1 MLSRNFYHRIK
12 YQIDKKA
19 TNKVLFQFI
28 LDRLKHPFQKFQKK
42 RLKKQHQIYLRT
54 KKTSTDYF
62 SINAYYWKSIIN
74 KNFNDFSYMEIGS
87 WEGNSALF
95 ILNNFKTKK
104 VFCVDIWDKHN
115 NEFKDRDKEL
125 DVFDKRQKLLF
136 ENFKFNM
143 EEFKER
149 FSFFNNTSDNFFVSN
164 KEKFDI
170 IYVDG
175 WHEAP
180 QVYKDINNSWNFLNI
195 NGIIICDD
203 YFYGNITN
211 NSDNNLPA
219 NAINKFIKEKK
230 DKIEIICVNNTQI
243 FIKKILN

>member
-1 MLSRNFYHRIK
+1 
-12 YQIDKKA
+12 
-19 TNKVLFQFI
+19 
-28 LDRLKHPFQKFQKK
+28 
-42 RLKKQHQIYLRT
+42 
-54 KKTSTDYF
+54 
-62 SINAYYWKSIIN
+62 
-74 KNFNDFSYMEIGS
+74 MEIGS

-175 WHEAP
+175 WH
-180 QVYKDINNSWNFLNI
+180 
-195 NGIIICDD
+195 
-203 YFYGNITN
+203 
-211 NSDNNLPA
+211 
-219 NAINKFIKEKK
+219 
-230 DKIEIICVNNTQI
+230 
-243 FIKKILN
+243 